1 MVWHETHFIIWMQ
14 LLRRSA
20 SIAEHGDGQEKD
32 ESTHDGDKDYN
43 QPHRVDFIWLC
54 CEQKDKI
61 CLFLTSFFLYK
72 LFFEIIRLIIRI
84 IINVCPKS
92 IHIYIE
98 KKNTLPRAMVS

>member
-1 MVWHETHFIIWMQ
+1 MQ

-43 QPHRVDFIWLC
+43 QPHRVDFIRLC

-61 CLFLTSFFLYK
+61 CLVFNK
-72 LFFEIIRLIIRI
+72 LFLVKVIL
-84 IINVCPKS
+84 
-92 IHIYIE
+92 
-98 KKNTLPRAMVS
+98 